1 MVYGQKINKMEALKN
16 LLYRMA
22 DDALILGHR
31 NSEWTGLGP
40 MLEEDIAFSSMAQD
54 KIGIA
59 NALYSMLHEQLG
71 EKDPDTIAF
80 TRNEKDFYCA
90 HLVELPIGEY
100 DFSLVRHFLYDHAEF
115 LRFELLQNSSYKPLA
130 DLSKKVKGELK
141 YHTLHA
147 DTWMKRLGTATE
159 ESKAR
164 MQTALNL
171 AFPLAYS
178 LFEPSEYEEQLKAE
192 NIFEGEKVLQEKW
205 LSAIENIISQT
216 ELKLPEVKDITTH
229 YGGRK
234 GYHTEHLQPMLDE
247 MTEVFRIDAEAQW

>member
-1 MVYGQKINKMEALKN
+1 MEALKN

-22 DDALILGHR
+22 DDTLILGHR

-54 KIGIA
+54 KVGIA
-59 NALYSMLHEQLG
+59 NALYSMLHEQFG
-71 EKDPDTIAF
+71 EKDYDTIAF

-115 LRFELLQNSSYKPLA
+115 LRFEMLQSSSYKPLS

-141 YHTLHA
+141 YHILHA

-164 MQTALNL
+164 MQSALNE

-178 LFEPSEYEEQLKAE
+178 LFEPSEYEAQLISE
-192 NIFEGEKVLQEKW
+192 GIFQGEKALQEKW
-205 LSAIENIISQT
+205 LTAIQNVISQT
-216 ELKLPEVKDITTH
+216 ELKLPEVKDIKVH

-234 GYHTEHLQPMLDE
+234 GFHTGYLQPMLDE
-247 MTEVFRIDAEAQW
+247 MTEVFRLDAEAQW

>member
-1 MVYGQKINKMEALKN
+1 MDSLKN

-71 EKDPDTIAF
+71 EKAPDTIAF
-80 TRNEKDFYCA
+80 TRNEKDFYCS

-115 LRFELLQNSSYKPLA
+115 LRFEMLQHSSYKPLA
-130 DLSKKVKGELK
+130 DLAKKVKGELK
-141 YHTLHA
+141 YHVLHA

-164 MQTALNL
+164 MQSALNI

-178 LFEPSEYEEQLKAE
+178 LFEPSAFEDALKAE
-192 NIFEGEKVLQEKW
+192 NIFEGEKALQEKW
-205 LSAIENIISQT
+205 LQAIQNIISQT
-216 ELKLPEVKDITTH
+216 ELKLPEVKDITVH

-234 GYHTEHLQPMLDE
+234 GFHTEHLQPILNE
-247 MTEVFRIDAEAQW
+247 MTEVFRLDVEAQW

>member
-1 MVYGQKINKMEALKN
+1 MEAVKN
-16 LLYRMA
+16 LLYRIA
-22 DDALILGHR
+22 DDSLILGHR

-59 NALYSMLHEQLG
+59 NALYSMLHEQFG
-71 EKDPDTIAF
+71 EKNPDTIAF
-80 TRNEKDFYCA
+80 TRNEKEFTCC
-90 HLVELPIGEY
+90 HLVEYPIGEY

-115 LRFELLQNSSYKPLA
+115 LRFDMLQYSSHKPLA
-130 DLSKKVKGELK
+130 DLAKKIKGELK
-141 YHTLHA
+141 YHILHA
-147 DTWMKRLGTATE
+147 DTWVKRLGTATE

-164 MQTALNL
+164 MQNSLNI
-171 AFPLAYS
+171 AFPFAYS
-178 LFEPSEYEEQLKAE
+178 IFEPSEFEEQLKSE

-205 LSAIENIISQT
+205 MEAIQHIISQT
-216 ELKLPEVKDITTH
+216 ELKLPEVKDITAH

-234 GYHTEHLQPMLDE
+234 GYHTEYLQPMLNE